1 MIKVIRIVLTGLYL
15 LIFQIYLFAGT
26 TGKIAGKV
34 TDKKSGEPLIGV
46 NIILLG
52 TSMGSATDV
61 DGNYYILNIPPGT
74 YKVKASLV
82 GYAAVTFD
90 NVKVSVDQ
98 TTKLDFEMSEEA
110 IEISNVVVTASKP
123 LVQKDL
129 TSTQENVS
137 GNDIAMLPVEDV
149 QSVINLQ
156 AGVVNGHFRG
166 GRLGEVKYMIDGVA
180 VNDVYSG
187 ESTMQADVNSIQE
200 LQVIT
205 GTFNAEYGEAL
216 SGVVNQV
223 TKIAGDHYSGSF
235 SAYSGDYATNRRGG
249 LYLYMGGFHP
259 ARTYNLQ
266 GNLSGP
272 IPGTSGFV
280 KFFASGRY
288 LSDDGYLY
296 GKRIFNPSDS
306 SNFSANNSS
315 DWYIGSTGDSADVPM
330 NFSRELTLQG
340 KLSFKVGQGKGI
352 VLEGLYQDHNY
363 KDYDHLF
370 LLNPDGDYNKY
381 QTSFLGSISYTHVF
395 SNSAFLDVL
404 GSVYYSDYQQYVY
417 PLLDASGNTVNFHAG
432 NSIAGLYPDPR
443 YIKPERMRD
452 VSGNSFLTGGTQNWQ
467 FYHNTKSFTGKLDF
481 TDQINNSNE
490 IKTGAEAKFHTLN
503 YTDFEVLVEPS
514 NGYIPHLPE
523 PGSFDFN
530 IYKNHP
536 YQFAAYL
543 QDKIE
548 LDYLIVNIGV
558 RYDFF
563 QPDGDVLLNPD
574 SISVLDDLKPP
585 FPAQYFKKASSES
598 QISPRLGISYPISDK
613 GAVHISYGHFFQIPP
628 FEYLY
633 KNPNYRIALSGDL
646 PELIGNVIGNA
657 DLKPQQTVMY
667 ELGLQQELTPILGV
681 NVTAYY
687 KDIRNLLGVEIHIK
701 NNFKKFAKYVNRDYG
716 SVTGITL
723 SLEKR
728 FQDGLGASVDYTYQ
742 VAKGSASD
750 PNAAFNKAQ
759 SSPPVEE
766 NKVLVPLDWD
776 RRHSLNFTLTL
787 GDPGNFIA
795 SAVGKLGS
803 GLPYTPSY
811 QNQRTGLE
819 NSSNKPTY
827 FNVDL
832 YLTKYI
838 TIAGVDLSIFLKIYN
853 LFDTANELDVFTD
866 TGRAGYTL
874 DLTRAQSAPRGVNTL
889 QQFFNRPDFYSSP
902 RQIILGTSVNF

>member
-1 MIKVIRIVLTGLYL
+1 MTKYLRIIFIGLYL
-15 LIFQIYLFAGT
+15 LILQANIFAGT
-26 TGKIAGKV
+26 TGKIAGQV
-34 TDKKSGEPLIGV
+34 TDKTTGEALIGV

-52 TSMGSATDV
+52 TNLGSATDV
-61 DGNYYILNIPPGT
+61 DGSFFILNIPPGT
-74 YKVKASLV
+74 YQIKATLV
-82 GYAAVTFD
+82 GYSAVNFE

-98 TTKLDFEMSEEA
+98 TTRLDFQMGQEA
-110 IEISNVVVTASKP
+110 IEINNVVVTASKP

-137 GNDIAMLPVEDV
+137 GKDIAMLPVEDV

-166 GRLGEVKYMIDGVA
+166 GRIGEVKYMIDGVA

-187 ESTMQADVNSIQE
+187 QSTMQADVNSIQE

-216 SGVVNQV
+216 SGVVNQI
-223 TKIAGDHYSGSF
+223 TKIAGDQYHGAI
-235 SAYSGDYATNRRGG
+235 SAYSGDYVTSRTND

-259 ARTYNLQ
+259 ARTHNLQ

-272 IPGTSGFV
+272 IPGTGGFV

-296 GKRIFNPSDS
+296 GERIFNPSDS
-306 SNFSANNSS
+306 SNFSANNPGN
-315 DWYIGSTGDSADVPM
+315 WYVGATGDSSNVPM
-330 NFSRELTLQG
+330 NFSRQLTLQG
-340 KLSFKVGQGKGI
+340 KLAFKVGSGKGI
-352 VLEGLYQDHNY
+352 VFEGLYQDHKY

-370 LLNPDGDYNKY
+370 KLNPDGDYKKF
-381 QTSFLGSISYTHVF
+381 QTSFLGSVSYTHVF
-395 SNSAFLDVL
+395 SNTAFLDVL
-404 GSVYYSDYQQYVY
+404 GSMYYSDFQQYVY
-417 PLLDASGNTVNFHAG
+417 PLLDASGNSVNFHSG
-432 NSIAGLYPDPR
+432 NSIEGLHPDPR
-443 YIKPERMRD
+443 YVKPERMRD
-452 VSGNSFLTGGTQNWQ
+452 VSGNSFLTGGTENWQ
-467 FYHNTKSFTGKLDF
+467 FYHNTKSYTGKLDF

-490 IKTGAEAKFHTLN
+490 VKTGVEAKLHTLN

-514 NGYIPHLPE
+514 NGYIPHLPQ
-523 PGSFDFN
+523 PGSFDYN
-530 IYKNHP
+530 IYQNHP
-536 YQFAAYL
+536 YQLAAYL

-548 LDYLIVNIGV
+548 LDYLIVNIGF
-558 RYDFF
+558 RYDYF
-563 QPDGDVLLNPD
+563 QPDGEVLLNPD
-574 SISVLDDLKPP
+574 NISVLDSLIPP
-585 FPAQYFKKASSES
+585 FPSQYFKKADAQS
-598 QISPRLGISYPISDK
+598 QFSPRVGISYPISDK
-613 GAVHISYGHFFQIPP
+613 GAVHISYGHFFQVPP
-628 FEYLY
+628 FEFLY

-667 ELGLQQELTPILGV
+667 ELGLQQELTPELGV
-681 NVTAYY
+681 NITTYY

-701 NNFKKFAKYVNRDYG
+701 NNFKKFAKYINRDYG
-716 SVTGITL
+716 SVSGITL
-723 SLEKR
+723 SFEKR
-728 FQDGLGASVDYTYQ
+728 FINGLGASIDYTYQ

-750 PNAAFNKAQ
+750 PSAAFNKAQ
-759 SSPPVEE
+759 SSPPIEE

-787 GDPGNFIA
+787 GDPESFIA

-803 GLPYTPSY
+803 GLPYTPSF

-819 NSSNKPTY
+819 NSSNKPGY

-832 YLTKYI
+832 YLTKYFSI
-838 TIAGVDLSIFLKIYN
+838 TGVNLSAYVKVYN
-853 LFDTANELDVFTD
+853 LFDSANELDVFTD

-889 QQFFNRPDFYSSP
+889 EQFFSRPDFYSSP
-902 RQIILGTSVNF
+902 RQIILGASIDF

>member
-1 MIKVIRIVLTGLYL
+1 MIKIIRIIFISLYL
-15 LIFQIYLFAGT
+15 LTAQINLFAGT
-26 TGKIAGKV
+26 TGKISGKV
-34 TDKKSGEPLIGV
+34 TDKKTGEPLIGV

-52 TSMGSATDV
+52 TTMGSATDV
-61 DGNYYILNIPPGT
+61 DGSFYILNIPPGS
-74 YKVKASLV
+74 YKIKASLV

-90 NVKVSVDQ
+90 NVNISVDQ
-98 TTKLDFEMSEEA
+98 TTKLDFQMSEEA
-110 IEISNVVVTASKP
+110 IEINNVVVTASKP

-137 GNDIAMLPVEDV
+137 GKDIEMLPVEDV

-166 GRLGEVKYMIDGVA
+166 GRLGEVKYMIDGVS

-223 TKIAGDHYSGSF
+223 TKIAGDHYNGSF
-235 SAYSGDYATNRRGG
+235 SAYSGDYATNRRGD
-249 LYLYMGGFHP
+249 LYLYMGGLHP

-266 GNLSGP
+266 GNISGP
-272 IPGTSGFV
+272 VPGTSEFI

-306 SNFSANNSS
+306 SDFTANNSA
-315 DWYIGSTGDSADVPM
+315 DWYVGSTGDSSNIPM
-330 NFSRELTLQG
+330 NYSRELTLQG

-370 LLNPDGDYNKY
+370 KLNPDGDYNKY

-395 SNSAFLDVL
+395 SNAAFLDVL
-404 GSVYYSDYQQYVY
+404 GSAYYSDFQQYVY
-417 PLLDASGNTVNFHAG
+417 PLLNASGNEVNFHAG
-432 NSIAGLYPDPR
+432 NSISGLHPDPR
-443 YIKPERMRD
+443 YVKPERLRD
-452 VSGNSFLTGGTQNWQ
+452 VSGNSFLTGGTENWQ
-467 FYHNTKSFTGKLDF
+467 FYHNTKSYSGKLDF
-481 TDQINNSNE
+481 TDQINNTNE
-490 IKTGAEAKFHTLN
+490 IKTGVEAKLHTLN

-514 NGYIPHLPE
+514 NGYIPHLPD

-536 YQFAAYL
+536 YQFAAYI

-548 LDYLIVNIGV
+548 LDYLIVNVGV
-558 RYDFF
+558 RYDYF
-563 QPDGDVLLNPD
+563 QPDGQVLLNPD
-574 SISVLDDLKPP
+574 SIAVLDDLKPP
-585 FPAQYFKKASSES
+585 FPTQYFKKASSES
-598 QISPRLGISYPISDK
+598 QISPRVGISYPISEK

-628 FEYLY
+628 FEFLY

-646 PELIGNVIGNA
+646 PELIGNAIGNA

-667 ELGLQQELTPILGV
+667 ELGLQQELTPELGV

-701 NNFKKFAKYVNRDYG
+701 NNFKKFAEYVNRDYG
-716 SVTGITL
+716 SVTGVTL

-728 FQDGLGASVDYTYQ
+728 FQDGLGASIDYTYQ

-759 SSPPVEE
+759 SSPPIEE

-776 RRHSLNFTLTL
+776 RKHSLNFTLTL
-787 GDPGNFIA
+787 GDPNSFIA
-795 SAVGKLGS
+795 SGVGKLGS
-803 GLPYTPSY
+803 GLPYTPSFE
-811 QNQRTGLE
+811 NQRTGLE

-832 YLTKYI
+832 YLTKYFTI
-838 TIAGVDLSIFLKIYN
+838 TGINLSVFLKVYN

-902 RQIILGTSVNF
+902 RQIILGASIDF